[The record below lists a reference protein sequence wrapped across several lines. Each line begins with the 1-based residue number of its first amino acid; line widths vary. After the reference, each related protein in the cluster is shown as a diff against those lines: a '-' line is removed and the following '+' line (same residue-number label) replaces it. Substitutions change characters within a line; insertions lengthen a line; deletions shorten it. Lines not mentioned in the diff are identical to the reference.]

1 MKKYIGFA
9 AMLLIFSLGCCKKPV
24 LEVTTNTV
32 PPMILATSV
41 EDSLPESAVEALDV
55 KGVTGLKVQYYSGL
69 HTSYFEYEADKY
81 LVLKTISELPFLQSA
96 SIADTLCREIP
107 AMQLGPPW
115 EDLSAAKSDFSMPDL
130 QNEATQIFECLKPP
144 YRHTIVLNKNSN
156 HIYHRIEFLGES

>member
-1 MKKYIGFA
+1 MRKYIGLA
-9 AMLLIFSLGCCKKPV
+9 ALMIIFSLGCCKKPV

-41 EDSLPESAVEALDV
+41 EDTLPKSAVEALDV
-55 KGVTGLKVQYYSGL
+55 KGVTGLKVQYHSGL
-69 HTSYFEYEADKY
+69 YTSYFEYTADKA

-96 SIADTLCREIP
+96 TVADTLCREILLGQLNRPWDNLP
-107 AMQLGPPW
+107 ANSELTI
-115 EDLSAAKSDFSMPDL
+115 PDL

-144 YRHTIVLNKNSN
+144 YRHTVIVRRNSN